1 LAHESDLCY
10 WIQVTTHSTIPRHV
24 AIIMDGNGRWAER
37 QRLPR
42 IEGHRQGAQSVREV
56 TRAARRVG
64 IERLTL
70 YAFSEQNWGRPAPEV
85 RALMGLL
92 QDYLTTERAEI
103 LDNDIRL
110 TTIGRVD
117 KLPIYVRKPLEWL
130 QEASAENST
139 MELCLAL
146 SYGGREA
153 LTEAVQRIVNRVQAG
168 TLSAEQVNEDVIT
181 HELTGRDVDLVIR
194 TSGEYRVS
202 NFLLWESAYAEF
214 YFTEKLW
221 PEFGEA
227 DLMDALGAFQRRERR
242 FGLVA

>member
-1 LAHESDLCY
+1 
-10 WIQVTTHSTIPRHV
+10 
-24 AIIMDGNGRWAER
+24 
-37 QRLPR
+37 
-42 IEGHRQGAQSVREV
+42 
-56 TRAARRVG
+56 
-64 IERLTL
+64 
-70 YAFSEQNWGRPAPEV
+70 
-85 RALMGLL
+85 
-92 QDYLTTERAEI
+92 
-103 LDNDIRL
+103 
-110 TTIGRVD
+110 
-117 KLPIYVRKPLEWL
+117 
-130 QEASAENST
+130 